1 MEQTILSIT
10 QINNQVKYA
19 LENKYSNLWIQGEIA
34 SCNAYP
40 SGHVYLTLKD
50 PQSELSAVIFSQY
63 IQRLSCAP
71 AKGME
76 VTVNGD
82 LSLYTPRGQYQ
93 LQIKSLYPKGQ
104 GELYLA
110 YEALKKKLAE
120 EGLFDASRK
129 KSLPVHPRR
138 IGIITSSEGAALR
151 DIIQVLGRRAPHI
164 SVLLYPV
171 PVQGAEAGDNIA
183 AAIAS
188 MNRYNQAD
196 ILIVG
201 RGGGSMEDLWAF
213 NEERVVR
220 AIADSRLPV
229 ISAVGH
235 ETDTTL
241 ADFAADLRAP
251 TPSAAA
257 ELAAVSRE
265 ELLQYL
271 DSIQEKMESNLHTFI
286 RHRQTQLDHLQNR
299 HGFYKSDFLL
309 KQWAEKLT
317 HLSQSLEA
325 GTCNKLEVASQKLHQ
340 CKEHLQL
347 LNPAGILQRGYAIAT
362 DKQGDILLS
371 PQQVEKGDEIHIQ
384 IAKGDIHSKVLKKE
398 IKDHAL

>member
-19 LENKYSNLWIQGEIA
+19 LEKKYSNLWIQGEIA
-34 SCNAYP
+34 SCNSYP

-50 PQSELSAVIFSQY
+50 VQSELSAVIFSQY
-63 IQRLSCAP
+63 AQRLSSTP
-71 AKGME
+71 VKGME

-120 EGLFDASRK
+120 DGLFDPSVK
-129 KSLPVHPRR
+129 KSLPPHPRR

-164 SVLLYPV
+164 SVLLFPV
-171 PVQGAEAGDNIA
+171 PVQGAGAGSKIA

-196 ILIVG
+196 LLIVG

-213 NEERVVR
+213 NEEAVVR
-220 AIADSRLPV
+220 AIADSKLPV

-257 ELAAVSRE
+257 ELAAVSRD
-265 ELLQYL
+265 ELFQLL
-271 DSIQEKMESNLHTFI
+271 DSLQEKLETTLFTLLSHKQN
-286 RHRQTQLDHLQNR
+286 QLDHLQNR

-309 KQWAEKLT
+309 KQWTEKLNYVAQ
-317 HLSQSLEA
+317 HLHQSIEK
-325 GTCNKLEVASQKLHQ
+325 KLEDVSLKMNQYQ
-340 CKEHLQL
+340 EQLQL
-347 LNPAGILQRGYAIAT
+347 LNPTAILKRGYAIAT
-362 DKQGDILLS
+362 DIQGKILLS
-371 PQQVEKGDEIHIQ
+371 PEQVEKGDEINIQ
-384 IAKGDIHSKVLKKE
+384 VAHGDIHSKVLKKE
-398 IKDHAL
+398 NKEHAL